1 VASDGGIDLAEGL
14 ALLQSGDFHGA
25 EACFAASLAAAELL
39 GATRHMAHANS
50 YIGIACQ
57 MLDQVR

>member
-1 VASDGGIDLAEGL
+1 MASDGGIDLAEGL